1 MHRGSS
7 AGSVAVA
14 DAHLLKARLARATRR
29 RKHRA
34 LLLVLPLALFVAVT
48 FLMPIVVMLG
58 RSVYDPDLGRILPR
72 AAAAFQ
78 RWDGAGLPP
87 EPVWQAFA
95 DDLREARSAGTI
107 GKAGTILN
115 YEIAGTRSLL
125 TKTAQQLD
133 TRPDAGAKP
142 MLLAIDKRWGDS
154 NLWGAL
160 KRSTANW
167 TIAHYANALDWRIVG
182 YSTLTP
188 QPLE

>member
-125 TKTAQQLD
+125 TKTAQELD
-133 TRPDAGAKP
+133 IRPGGGGAKSA
-142 MLLAIDKRWGDS
+142 LLAIDKRWGD
-154 NLWGAL
+154 
-160 KRSTANW
+160 
-167 TIAHYANALDWRIVG
+167 
-182 YSTLTP
+182 
-188 QPLE
+188 